1 MLAMQATKA
10 LGATVFAVD
19 QRQMSLDI
27 AKELGANA
35 IINSSEQDAHK
46 ALLDLTDGVGPD
58 IVIDAAGSGGS
69 LELAVS
75 WVRNG
80 GRVLAVAIYTSKP
93 EFDFNSLVAT
103 EKEVVGSL
111 AYTQQDVEEV
121 VKLISS
127 GQIQTTPLISD
138 TITLDEVIGK
148 GFERMMA
155 PTKDVFR
162 ILVKPSG

>member
-1 MLAMQATKA
+1 M
-10 LGATVFAVD
+10 
-19 QRQMSLDI
+19 
-27 AKELGANA
+27 
-35 IINSSEQDAHK
+35 
-46 ALLDLTDGVGPD
+46 
-58 IVIDAAGSGGS
+58 
-69 LELAVS
+69 
-75 WVRNG
+75 
-80 GRVLAVAIYTSKP
+80 LAVAIYTSKP